1 VTERIDEKD
10 RITGNIVCAK
20 VTPRKEENH
29 KEFTKRIKKHCSQKL
44 ERSRSLLKSF
54 LSMKTSMVNGSRKK
68 EKAFDRRL
76 KAGSP
81 EYRPG
86 PLQKTQ

>member
-44 ERSRSLLKSF
+44 ERFKVPVKIVFIDENQYGERFKKKRKSL
-54 LSMKTSMVNGSRKK
+54 
-68 EKAFDRRL
+68 
-76 KAGSP
+76 
-81 EYRPG
+81 
-86 PLQKTQ
+86 